1 MRTIGGSGAQTIND
15 TYMSNHTLWMI
26 TPGLPDDIISKLPSN
41 VCEFLQLNRNRDK
54 IFVACAKIFKNH
66 FDGDFDLRLFQT
78 MQANLLPQVL
88 GWVGVDCAVEEE
100 ERDECSDIIES
111 ENVVEQ
117 EMGSD
122 SDESETDEAR
132 SVDSYGGTNC
142 WQDWWYDNSP
152 LPEFY
157 AVGSWVHYRKC
168 CISPSRPQFNK
179 LAIIYRIVRHV
190 SLLIERASTPE
201 HSTQTTFT
209 IYRHTCL

>member
-41 VCEFLQLNRNRDK
+41 VCEFLQLNRNRNK

-100 ERDECSDIIES
+100 ERDVCSDIIES

-152 LPEFY
+152 LPEFC
-157 AVGSWVHYRKC
+157 AVGS
-168 CISPSRPQFNK
+168 
-179 LAIIYRIVRHV
+179 
-190 SLLIERASTPE
+190 
-201 HSTQTTFT
+201 
-209 IYRHTCL
+209 